1 MRMYKVYVCECCGK
15 GSLSHDAIEVCEA
28 AHMGLTVEEKHN
40 WDALKSAAKYFGNI
54 WSTTNN
60 EQTRTAYDNAI
71 EKLVSFEQ
79 AHKISSVTAQ
89 LKPGELRESS
99 WS

>member
-40 WDALKSAAKYFGNI
+40 WDGGETHFGRVEICCKVFWKY
-54 WSTTNN
+54 
-60 EQTRTAYDNAI
+60 
-71 EKLVSFEQ
+71 LVNHQ
-79 AHKISSVTAQ
+79 Q
-89 LKPGELRESS
+89 
-99 WS
+99 